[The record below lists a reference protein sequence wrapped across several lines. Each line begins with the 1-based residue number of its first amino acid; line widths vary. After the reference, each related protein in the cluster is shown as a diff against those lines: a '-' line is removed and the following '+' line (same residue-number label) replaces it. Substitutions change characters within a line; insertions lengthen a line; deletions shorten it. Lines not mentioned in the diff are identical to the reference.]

1 MKTTLA
7 DQATIARKWYV
18 MDAKDQILGRLA
30 TRTARL
36 LMGKGKTNYT
46 PHVDAGD
53 HVIILNAAKFRVTGK
68 KMTDKIYHRHTFY
81 PGGHKQRTL
90 REVLDRTP
98 ERVIEEAVK
107 CMLPKNR
114 QQARR
119 MKRLHV
125 YTADKHNHQAQM
137 PIVLDAAR

>member
-7 DQATIARKWYV
+7 DNTAVVHKWYV
-18 MDAKDQILGRLA
+18 VDATDQILGRLA
-30 TRTARL
+30 SRTARL
-36 LMGKGKTNYT
+36 LMGKGKTDYT

-53 HVIILNAAKFRVTGK
+53 HVIVLNAAKFKVTGK
-68 KMTDKIYHRHTFY
+68 KLTDKIYHRHTFY

-90 REVLDRTP
+90 REMVERYP

-114 QQARR
+114 QQSPR
-119 MKRLHV
+119 MQRLHV
-125 YTADKHNHQAQM
+125 YTAATHPHAAQK
-137 PIVLDAAR
+137 PIVLDKLP